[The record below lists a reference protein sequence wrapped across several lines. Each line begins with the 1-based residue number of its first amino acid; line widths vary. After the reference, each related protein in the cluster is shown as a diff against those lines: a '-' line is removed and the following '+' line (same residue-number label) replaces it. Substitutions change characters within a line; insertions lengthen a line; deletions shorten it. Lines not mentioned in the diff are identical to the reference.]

1 MPIFCPWMAKIVTT
15 PFLPFFDFLKK
26 TYAARFAIYPRFFSP
41 ANMQYDRLDGD
52 TDSSCSIATIERP
65 QSAKS
70 KGADTG
76 FTFGSPGMMALA
88 MQRAA
93 VVSSAAEKTP

>member
-1 MPIFCPWMAKIVTT
+1 MFRDLRKYTMPDETGKFRPKADSDTC
-15 PFLPFFDFLKK
+15 L
-26 TYAARFAIYPRFFSP
+26 
-41 ANMQYDRLDGD
+41 QYDRLDGD

-76 FTFGSPGMMALA
+76 LTFGSPGMMALA